1 MDHTEISQPPRVPS
15 HYCGQWIAWNREQT
29 QIVASGPTLPSARAA
44 AITAGE
50 SQPILTKA
58 PDAKVRFVGGVR

>member
-1 MDHTEISQPPRVPS
+1 MNESDISQPPRVPS
-15 HYCGQWIAWNREQT
+15 RYCGQWIAWNFQQT
-29 QIVASGPTLPSARAA
+29 QIVASGPTLRAA
-44 AITAGE
+44 RDAAIAAGE